1 MRRIRRTVGIDAEL
15 VEELKSIA
23 RARGM
28 SLANYLRKLIQEA
41 LLIESMGYFA
51 PRALSEKRTELIL
64 SKLGFTLIPYDL
76 VSNNLSEEDA
86 EAKGISIGKALRELD
101 IDPTEVI
108 EMLSLDNQLA
118 ITQGESL
125 IILPQSNRLKKL
137 LASLIRGI
145 AKGSGLSVST
155 SGNIIIINLRK

>member
-1 MRRIRRTVGIDAEL
+1 MRRIRKTVGIDAEL

-76 VSNNLSEEDA
+76 VDSNLSEEDA
-86 EAKGISIGKALRELD
+86 ETKGISIGKALRELD
-101 IDPTEVI
+101 IEPAEVI

-118 ITQGESL
+118 VTQGESL
-125 IILPQSNRLKKL
+125 IILPQSDRLKKL
-137 LASLIRGI
+137 LASLIKGI
-145 AKGSGLSVST
+145 AKGSGLSVSS